1 MSIFAELR
9 AGITAAGEAD
19 TRAIAARLAHAFPV
33 DRVLALSGDLGAGKT
48 TFVKGLAAAWRV
60 QETVTSPS
68 FAVCNLHRG
77 ERLLVHVDAY
87 RLDGP
92 GSWES
97 LMVEDFLIS
106 PWCLAVEWP
115 ERIGEILPPDTF
127 WLDLQIT
134 PAGARRIQSREPD
147 TRI

>member
-1 MSIFAELR
+1 MNIFAELR
-9 AGITAAGEAD
+9 AGLTAAHEAD
-19 TRAIAARLAHAFPV
+19 TRAIAADLARALPV
-33 DRVLALSGDLGAGKT
+33 DRVIALSGDLGAGKT
-48 TFVKGLAAAWRV
+48 TFVKGLAAAWGVR
-60 QETVTSPS
+60 ETVTSPT

-97 LMVEDFLIS
+97 LMVEDFLVS
-106 PWCLAVEWP
+106 PWCLAIEWP
-115 ERIGEILPPDTF
+115 ERVADILPADTL

-134 PAGARRIQSREPD
+134 PRGARTLRSRPPGSGQ
-147 TRI
+147 

>member
-1 MSIFAELR
+1 MSIFDDLRTGLIAATEAE
-9 AGITAAGEAD
+9 
-19 TRAIAARLAHAFPV
+19 TRAIAARLAAALPP

-48 TFVKGLAAAWRV
+48 TFVKGLAAGWGV

-92 GSWES
+92 GSWEA

-115 ERIGEILPPDTF
+115 ERIEAILPADTL
-127 WLDLQIT
+127 WLELQIT
-134 PAGARRIQSREPD
+134 PDGARAIRSR
-147 TRI
+147 